1 MSAQTSRKQS
11 EIAKYNILP
20 SLKTIWKIGKLH
32 LELCFKTDSLKRLYA
47 WQSIVAHRGNLAEEY
62 LIWFIFYHTIIEIIG
77 AFKANLRHY
86 RDQILEELLKDGLI
100 LVK

>member
-1 MSAQTSRKQS
+1 M
-11 EIAKYNILP
+11 L
-20 SLKTIWKIGKLH
+20 GKVLLH
-32 LELCFKTDSLKRLYA
+32 IE
-47 WQSIVAHRGNLAEEY
+47 VMAEEY